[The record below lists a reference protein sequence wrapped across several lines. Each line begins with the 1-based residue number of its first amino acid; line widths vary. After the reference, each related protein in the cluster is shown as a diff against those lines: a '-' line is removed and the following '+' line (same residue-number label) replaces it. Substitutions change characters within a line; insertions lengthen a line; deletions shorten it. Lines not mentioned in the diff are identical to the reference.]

1 MLKKN
6 FICNDTIY
14 VSIAHTNLLIK
25 KYLNELEKV
34 FKKIS
39 LYEKNEVLYS
49 KLEQDISAIN
59 FFKRLN

>member
-1 MLKKN
+1 MIP
-6 FICNDTIY
+6 FMY
-14 VSIAHTNLLIK
+14 RAHTDLLIT

-49 KLEQDISAIN
+49 KLEQDISGIN